1 MRLGIRGKL
10 FAISV
15 GLMLPAVATSAVYLE
30 FMLRESIESR
40 VEQTLIHYAGAAE
53 TLLLVQDTE
62 MVPPLVDPLIDRLGA
77 ATEARITLI
86 DPSGRVIADSD
97 VTLEGLSE
105 VENHADRPE
114 VQAVVAGEPYGVGRR
129 RSSTVGHDMLYVA
142 VPLANGNG
150 IIRASLPLREVDV
163 AIRRFRIIFG
173 LAALLGVFVAILMS
187 GLASHLISRTME
199 QLVEQAKAMAE
210 RTGMPRAPEASDEIG
225 SIAGSMSQMA
235 EELERVVATLAAERD
250 RFGAVLEGM
259 GEAVIAIGPDRVVR
273 HVNPAALEMLHIERE
288 PLDRALTDIVR
299 VPQIHNLVDRALAAD
314 AAAAPLSE
322 EMTFVGPPARTVR
335 VNASPVRVTGGLVL
349 VLHDITELR
358 RLENLRREFVA
369 NVSHELRT
377 PVSVIRAT
385 AETLA
390 DGALEAGPDVA
401 GGFVDAILRN
411 SERLTRLISDL
422 LDISRI
428 DSGNYRTEITEVEV
442 HEAIARATQSV
453 KDGHDEHRIS
463 VLCDPSVVVL
473 ADAFALEHV
482 LINLLENAVKYTPSG
497 SHVQVRVRESA
508 ERVVVEV
515 ADDGP
520 GIEARHRPRVF
531 ERFYRVDAGRS
542 REKGGTGLGL
552 SIVKNLVQSMQGTVG
567 VKPNEPRGSVFWFEL
582 PAATV
587 EHEEVA

>member
-1 MRLGIRGKL
+1 
-10 FAISV
+10 
-15 GLMLPAVATSAVYLE
+15 
-30 FMLRESIESR
+30 
-40 VEQTLIHYAGAAE
+40 
-53 TLLLVQDTE
+53 
-62 MVPPLVDPLIDRLGA
+62 
-77 ATEARITLI
+77 
-86 DPSGRVIADSD
+86 
-97 VTLEGLSE
+97 
-105 VENHADRPE
+105 
-114 VQAVVAGEPYGVGRR
+114 
-129 RSSTVGHDMLYVA
+129 
-142 VPLANGNG
+142 
-150 IIRASLPLREVDV
+150 
-163 AIRRFRIIFG
+163 
-173 LAALLGVFVAILMS
+173 
-187 GLASHLISRTME
+187 
-199 QLVEQAKAMAE
+199 
-210 RTGMPRAPEASDEIG
+210 
-225 SIAGSMSQMA
+225 
-235 EELERVVATLAAERD
+235 
-250 RFGAVLEGM
+250 
-259 GEAVIAIGPDRVVR
+259 
-273 HVNPAALEMLHIERE
+273 
-288 PLDRALTDIVR
+288 
-299 VPQIHNLVDRALAAD
+299 
-314 AAAAPLSE
+314 
-322 EMTFVGPPARTVR
+322 
-335 VNASPVRVTGGLVL
+335 VL

-390 DGALEAGPDVA
+390 DGALDAGPEVA

-442 HEAIARATQSV
+442 HETIARATQSV
-453 KDGHDEHRIS
+453 KDGHAEHRIS
-463 VLCDPSVVVL
+463 VLCDTDLVVM

-497 SHVQVRVRESA
+497 SHVEVRVRASA
-508 ERVVVEV
+508 GRVVVEV

-520 GIEARHRPRVF
+520 GIEAKHRPRVF

-587 EHEEVA
+587 RREEVA